1 LCECERVSFVPHL
14 RKRESLHA
22 RALVRLGSALEEVTG
37 KEHEARRCYE
47 QSHEHEPGNP
57 YHLSEMFTYE
67 AICGHGA
74 DLSPAMRSTI
84 RAAIGA
90 CEEHA
95 KASLELP
102 YAFLTAGRLS
112 LFLDKDYD
120 ALGWYA
126 RAVGYCQDESRCV
139 PPGQLSEEM
148 RRLLLLSRGS
158 QQHKGYQRVVK
169 LLRLVLS
176 MDGRPGTG
184 QLSVRP
190 PVVIVT
196 GGAGNVGPGVLARA
210 LPLLESGLSDF
221 DGTVISG
228 GTTAGIPGT
237 VGGVAEALGN
247 KKRFQLFGYLPTR
260 MPHGV
265 SEHRGYDRTFRIGD
279 DFWPEQILQNWEDV
293 LAAGIDPRDVLLVGF
308 GGGSLS
314 AVEYRVALGFGAS
327 VGIVM
332 DTGGSADALLADPV
346 WASLP
351 NLFPLPVDASTVRGF
366 LIPGHR
372 DFEPPVCEEMARS
385 FHSQYV
391 ANSSGKLPPT
401 LRPWEKLS
409 ETYRRANLE
418 QARYAIEIL
427 EAAGFE
433 VREAVETP
441 VVFEGFTEGEVEQM
455 AEMEH
460 GRWNVER
467 LRDGW
472 RPGPE
477 RDEARKVHN
486 YLVPWR
492 DLPEHIKPYDRDSVR
507 AFPRILAQAGLEV
520 RRSER
525 TGGEEE

>member
-1 LCECERVSFVPHL
+1 
-14 RKRESLHA
+14 
-22 RALVRLGSALEEVTG
+22 LGS
-37 KEHEARRCYE
+37 EHEARRCYR
-47 QSHEHEPGNP
+47 QAHEHEPGNP
-57 YHLSEMFTYE
+57 YYLSEMLSYE

-74 DLSPAMRSTI
+74 ELSPALRTAI
-84 RAAIGA
+84 RAAIGT

-95 KASLELP
+95 KIGIELL
-102 YAFLTAGRLS
+102 YALMTAGRLS

-126 RAVGYCQDESRCV
+126 RAVGHCQDESRCV
-139 PPGQLSEEM
+139 PPGLLSEEM

-158 QQHKGYQRVVK
+158 KQPRGYQRAVK
-169 LLRLVLS
+169 LLRLATR

-184 QLSVRP
+184 QLPIRP
-190 PVVIVT
+190 PVVIVA
-196 GGAGNVGPGVLARA
+196 GGAGNAGAGLLARA
-210 LPLLESGLSDF
+210 MPLLEAALSDF

-247 KKRFQLFGYLPTR
+247 RKRFELFGYLPTR

-279 DFWPEQILQNWEDV
+279 DFWPEQIFQNWEDV

-327 VGIVM
+327 VGLVM
-332 DTGGSADALLADPV
+332 DMGGSAAALLADPV

-351 NLFPLPVDASTVRGF
+351 NLYPLPVDTSTVRAL
-366 LIPGHR
+366 LIPGRH
-372 DFEPPVCEEMARS
+372 DFEPRVCEEMARS

-391 ANSSGKLPPT
+391 ANSSSKLPPT

-409 ETYRRANLE
+409 ETYKRANLE
-418 QARYAIEIL
+418 QAKYAIEIL
-427 EAAGFE
+427 EASGFE
-433 VREAVETP
+433 VPESTGIP
-441 VVFEGFTEGEVEQM
+441 VVFEGFTEAEVEKM

-486 YLVPWR
+486 NLVPWR

-520 RRSER
+520 RRKEK
-525 TGGEEE
+525 TGAEEE